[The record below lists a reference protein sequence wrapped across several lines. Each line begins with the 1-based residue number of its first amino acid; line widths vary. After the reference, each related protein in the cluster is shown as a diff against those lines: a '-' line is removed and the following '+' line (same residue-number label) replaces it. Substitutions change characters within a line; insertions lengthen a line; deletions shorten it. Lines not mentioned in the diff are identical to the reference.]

1 MSAAGTTS
9 TSSGTAKKPRKPPER
24 IPRTPEEVAFASCN
38 NILKRLASNEVRGRV
53 MRSLTA
59 LWGDLKS

>member
-1 MSAAGTTS
+1 MSTPATAAATT
-9 TSSGTAKKPRKPPER
+9 GAAKKPRKAPVR

-38 NILKRLASNEVRGRV
+38 SILKRLATNEIRGRV

-59 LWGDLKS
+59 LWGEARA